1 MGSLVEEW
9 NKRYD
14 LAQTG
19 QPLVMQR
26 GEDGNVTINIM
37 GAPEPDAPALEA
49 YEPTMRERARYAIMD
64 LAMEEFGLDKQAAR
78 RLSERIMGTENDP
91 TGLGIGLADL
101 VGVGEVMGIEEGIRS
116 MQQGIEQDDVL
127 GTALGAVE
135 AGLSALGP
143 AALGAKAV
151 KKGARALRKSDV
163 AAPIVTET
171 EE

>member
-1 MGSLVEEW
+1 
-9 NKRYD
+9 
-14 LAQTG
+14 
-19 QPLVMQR
+19 
-26 GEDGNVTINIM
+26 
-37 GAPEPDAPALEA
+37 
-49 YEPTMRERARYAIMD
+49 
-64 LAMEEFGLDKQAAR
+64 
-78 RLSERIMGTENDP
+78 MGTENDP

-101 VGVGEVMGIEEGIRS
+101 VGVGEVMGVEEGIRS

-151 KKGARALRKSDV
+151 KKGARALRKNDD
-163 AAPIVTET
+163 AAPIVTES